1 MCTCDHKR
9 QHFNIGASRVFAC
22 AMEVS
27 LALTDFYWFG
37 SACRISLLSTFFMVL
52 FLMTVGS
59 RVVARVSSMC
69 QTVIFQ
75 SEIKLNGSTTNA
87 KDVSELFLFFVF
99 ASQRSRLCVFRI
111 VDRVWPSTEWSLDPS
126 VFGSVSFRERM
137 RSRFESKRER
147 RNDEIFG
154 CPRHSIEMLANHLR
168 TASKLIYDS
177 PANLS
182 LTAWWASAAGCNG
195 GRAHVS
201 GVLCGGTRNTCP
213 GLYSGYDEYNALAV
227 E

>member
-37 SACRISLLSTFFMVL
+37 SACRISLLFTFFMVL

-75 SEIKLNGSTTNA
+75 SEIKLNGSATNA

-99 ASQRSRLCVFRI
+99 ASQRSRLCVFRM

-126 VFGSVSFRERM
+126 FSAVFHFVNGCGRGSRVKERDEM
-137 RSRFESKRER
+137 TKSLAAHAIRLKCSRTTYER
-147 RNDEIFG
+147 HPN
-154 CPRHSIEMLANHLR
+154 
-168 TASKLIYDS
+168 
-177 PANLS
+177 
-182 LTAWWASAAGCNG
+182 
-195 GRAHVS
+195 
-201 GVLCGGTRNTCP
+201 
-213 GLYSGYDEYNALAV
+213 
-227 E
+227 